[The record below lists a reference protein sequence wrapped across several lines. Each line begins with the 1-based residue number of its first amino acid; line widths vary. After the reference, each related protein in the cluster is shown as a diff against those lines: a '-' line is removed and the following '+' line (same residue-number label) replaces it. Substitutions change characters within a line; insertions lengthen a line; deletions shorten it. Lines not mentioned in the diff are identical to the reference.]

1 MRKIW
6 FGHWPQWKRELILG
20 GALNI
25 IFVLSIIGI
34 RTYFAKEEMDFLRDD
49 SNRQEELIG
58 DNKKNIEEN
67 TEKIK
72 KNVNNITD
80 LAGMD
85 GDQYAKLAK
94 MSTHINRL
102 EQKIIN
108 LESKVDS
115 LSIYDK
121 PILMGTSGRSVIP
134 FEKEYGTQ
142 NNYLRIF
149 GRTGFEMDNGEVIAS
164 ETNLGFDGSFELP
177 LPRIVPGDIR
187 GEYFA
192 EVPDTTFES
201 INVRGRRGNPLKLK
215 TPRNQI
221 SVGPFAGII
230 YDHKTGLTEPVVGFG
245 VSYNL
250 FKVWDWK

>member
-108 LESKVDS
+108 A
-115 LSIYDK
+115 
-121 PILMGTSGRSVIP
+121 M
-134 FEKEYGTQ
+134 Q
-142 NNYLRIF
+142 NQ
-149 GRTGFEMDNGEVIAS
+149 VQ
-164 ETNLGFDGSFELP
+164 
-177 LPRIVPGDIR
+177 
-187 GEYFA
+187 
-192 EVPDTTFES
+192 
-201 INVRGRRGNPLKLK
+201 LKLMDLK
-215 TPRNQI
+215 NQ
-221 SVGPFAGII
+221 AQR
-230 YDHKTGLTEPVVGFG
+230 K
-245 VSYNL
+245 
-250 FKVWDWK
+250 